1 LLLGKA
7 PFSFLFELLVRAFVV
22 YVLLLLVLR
31 LLGKRMSGQLTNVEL
46 GVMIVLGGIV
56 AVPLEIA
63 ERGMLPGL
71 LLLVVVLGV
80 QRGLGY
86 LESRWRRAEAI
97 ILGRGSTL
105 VSDGVVQ
112 LAALRHARI
121 SQQQLFSTLRAAK
134 VRQLGELER
143 VYLET
148 YGFFSLRRR
157 KEPRPGLPVLPDD
170 DPGIAARLVA
180 DGTYLV
186 CSYCGLGVLTRPPR
200 CDNCRHEDFRP
211 AVKAADGHAG

>member
-1 LLLGKA
+1 
-7 PFSFLFELLVRAFVV
+7 VVVV
-22 YVLLLLVLR
+22 YLLLLVVLR

-63 ERGMLPGL
+63 DRGMLPGL
-71 LLLVVVLGV
+71 LLLGVVLGV
-80 QRGLGY
+80 QRALGQV
-86 LESRWRRAEAI
+86 ESRWQRAEAI

-112 LAALRHARI
+112 LGALRRARI

-134 VRQLGELER
+134 VRHLGELER
-143 VYLET
+143 VYLEA

-157 KEPRPGLPVLPDD
+157 KEPLPGLPVLPLD
-170 DPGIAARLVA
+170 DPELAARLVVP
-180 DGTYLV
+180 DPTCLV
-186 CSYCGLGVLTRPPR
+186 CSYCGLGAASPPPR
-200 CDNCRHEDFRP
+200 CENCGHEDFRP
-211 AVKAADGHAG
+211 AVNVADDHAG